1 MKGLFSSLV
10 ALVYCVAIVA
20 LVYMSAAPAL
30 SQEPSAASVAEA
42 TDTTAQPS

>member
-10 ALVYCVAIVA
+10 ALAYCVAILA

-30 SQEPSAASVAEA
+30 SQDPAAGSVAEA
-42 TDTTAQPS
+42 THTTAQPS